1 MSNALMGFMTWL
13 ALKWGDRPREARS
26 TFLIYLLFY
35 LLALSVGFH
44 LGTILVFSGIFFFV
58 LMTREKGFT
67 DAEFILACIGV
78 AIFVAD
84 ATLYRNS
91 SLTLFFLVLYAV
103 ALVWMWAK
111 RKQFP
116 VVSTALFVLGLSV
129 HLYLYIRS
137 GHNPSIDEGN
147 PETWRNLYWVLR
159 REQYPPMNVCYFMSQ
174 FQLVSAW
181 VLKLNVGAFIPIA
194 LGIWGMVDQYTK
206 NRKTFVMLFVTT
218 MVVSFGLISFLNFS
232 DTEVRERDY
241 FYSPAFYYFAIYIG
255 IGAASLLNEFRNLFE
270 RRKANPAPALYG
282 FAVVLL
288 ILPFFTLKNHYHTH
302 DRSQNYTC
310 AEYARNALVGL
321 EKDAIIFTNGDND
334 TFPLWYIQEVE
345 KFRTDVKVVNMSL
358 LQTPWYIIQCR
369 DNEPKAPISWTDEQ
383 IYRLT
388 PVPTKDGW
396 LRVSD
401 VAMQHILRTNNWER
415 PIYVSTTVPRTTY
428 APYLDILEL
437 EGLVFR
443 FVPRKG
449 ENMVNEELLKKNVTE
464 RYDFSS
470 ILDEHGKRRYE
481 VYLPAHT
488 QNLITHYSYSYM
500 RLAVIQHR
508 DSLFDDAVTSL
519 ERAREISPILP
530 EPAQLLG
537 WYYLDAGDTLKAV
550 GFYNDELR
558 QQPGNVDLRFRLAGV
573 YERIGDDPNALEQ
586 LEMIIQ
592 IEPNNRDA
600 VMAATGIAFRNG
612 QTAKARGIVTSWLRI
627 RPDDAG
633 ARSVLQEIDG
643 KLQEGASPQ

>member
-1 MSNALMGFMTWL
+1 
-13 ALKWGDRPREARS
+13 
-26 TFLIYLLFY
+26 
-35 LLALSVGFH
+35 
-44 LGTILVFSGIFFFV
+44 
-58 LMTREKGFT
+58 
-67 DAEFILACIGV
+67 
-78 AIFVAD
+78 
-84 ATLYRNS
+84 
-91 SLTLFFLVLYAV
+91 
-103 ALVWMWAK
+103 
-111 RKQFP
+111 
-116 VVSTALFVLGLSV
+116 
-129 HLYLYIRS
+129 
-137 GHNPSIDEGN
+137 
-147 PETWRNLYWVLR
+147 
-159 REQYPPMNVCYFMSQ
+159 
-174 FQLVSAW
+174 
-181 VLKLNVGAFIPIA
+181 
-194 LGIWGMVDQYTK
+194 MVDQYTK

>member
-1 MSNALMGFMTWL
+1 
-13 ALKWGDRPREARS
+13 
-26 TFLIYLLFY
+26 
-35 LLALSVGFH
+35 
-44 LGTILVFSGIFFFV
+44 
-58 LMTREKGFT
+58 
-67 DAEFILACIGV
+67 
-78 AIFVAD
+78 
-84 ATLYRNS
+84 
-91 SLTLFFLVLYAV
+91 
-103 ALVWMWAK
+103 
-111 RKQFP
+111 
-116 VVSTALFVLGLSV
+116 
-129 HLYLYIRS
+129 
-137 GHNPSIDEGN
+137 
-147 PETWRNLYWVLR
+147 
-159 REQYPPMNVCYFMSQ
+159 
-174 FQLVSAW
+174 
-181 VLKLNVGAFIPIA
+181 
-194 LGIWGMVDQYTK
+194 
-206 NRKTFVMLFVTT
+206 
-218 MVVSFGLISFLNFS
+218 
-232 DTEVRERDY
+232 
-241 FYSPAFYYFAIYIG
+241 
-255 IGAASLLNEFRNLFE
+255 
-270 RRKANPAPALYG
+270 
-282 FAVVLL
+282 
-288 ILPFFTLKNHYHTH
+288 
-302 DRSQNYTC
+302 
-310 AEYARNALVGL
+310 
-321 EKDAIIFTNGDND
+321 
-334 TFPLWYIQEVE
+334 
-345 KFRTDVKVVNMSL
+345 
-358 LQTPWYIIQCR
+358 
-369 DNEPKAPISWTDEQ
+369 
-383 IYRLT
+383 
-388 PVPTKDGW
+388 
-396 LRVSD
+396 
-401 VAMQHILRTNNWER
+401 
-415 PIYVSTTVPRTTY
+415 
-428 APYLDILEL
+428 
-437 EGLVFR
+437 
-443 FVPRKG
+443 
-449 ENMVNEELLKKNVTE
+449 MVNEELLKKNVTE